1 MDSSVEIQNGNRVS
15 WERTQCILVGEKVF
29 LFLNISEEWSLVTRT
44 GRMKVAINVRKS
56 ILGLPHSQEEKE

>member
-15 WERTQCILVGEKVF
+15 WERTQRILVGEKVF

-44 GRMKVAINVRKS
+44 GRMKVAINVKKS
-56 ILGLPHSQEEKE
+56 ILELPHSQEEKE